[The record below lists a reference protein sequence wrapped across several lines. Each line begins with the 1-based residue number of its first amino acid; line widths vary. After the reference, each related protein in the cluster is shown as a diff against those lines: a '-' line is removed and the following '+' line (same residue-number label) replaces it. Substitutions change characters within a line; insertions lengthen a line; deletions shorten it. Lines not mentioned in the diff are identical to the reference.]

1 MLNAAAVLL
10 CTSVA
15 AATQN
20 TVATVLRYRSMTSGG
35 CRPQPDEACSLG

>member
-10 CTSVA
+10 CTSLA

-20 TVATVLRYRSMTSGG
+20 TVATVLRL
-35 CRPQPDEACSLG
+35 PLND